1 MLAGPKVMSAPGF
14 ALLEVLIASA
24 LIATIAAGATALIS
38 TALKASRQ
46 SRVRTMATVL
56 AAKKMEQLRSLTW
69 THIVTSGP
77 AISMSISDLTTDLS
91 NDPST
96 DDGPGLLASPGGTL
110 TSNVVGYVDYLDMNG
125 RWIGRGPSA
134 PAPAVYIRRWAVR
147 PLAGDPDNMLIL
159 EVVAGTRGPN
169 GALLS
174 DAAHLITIEAR
185 K

>member
-77 AISMSISDLTTDLS
+77 AISTGS
-91 NDPST
+91 
-96 DDGPGLLASPGGTL
+96 
-110 TSNVVGYVDYLDMNG
+110 
-125 RWIGRGPSA
+125 
-134 PAPAVYIRRWAVR
+134 
-147 PLAGDPDNMLIL
+147 
-159 EVVAGTRGPN
+159 
-169 GALLS
+169 
-174 DAAHLITIEAR
+174 
-185 K
+185 